1 MTCSCDLCRELRRLV
16 VEALIQRKSQDPMLL
31 EAYRVLSELH
41 SRYGELSQAPREAA
55 ETIREVLMTIKER
68 AEEDLAT
75 RAEWALEEYITL
87 QEMVEEIEA
96 SQKRPK
102 FDSQLVGRLTDLS
115 PQALDLLPFKPR
127 GNYTVEIL
135 EFGDATAVARIS
147 TEIGTHQKAVYIFLF
162 LEVRGTSEKPEVVI
176 RRAIVETDIPL
187 EPGIKA
193 EAFKNKIYEKIEV
206 KLLHERF
213 SELSIPPEAVEALVM
228 GNSWYSELADRVVVP
243 ALSEL
248 IPGFKPLPNRPS
260 ILEIEELERKIR
272 PTILGYLSQQVR
284 RLHQKIADLKAQK
297 GRGEA
302 MDEELSKLLEERNI
316 LFGMMKIRLH
326 IDDSTTIHIHDHT
339 IQKVTTMPLPH
350 TIDVH
355 IKTWEDNPCVARL
368 LNKAIGQIQKN
379 QLADQ
384 TIMEL
389 KAVLLPRPKVV
400 PPARI
405 EVERVLERFKA
416 PKSQWV
422 LVWQGGQLRRV
433 ERELPG
439 DLGLRE
445 VLVRV
450 LSSAVDVDEWRDVKI
465 ADGIVPGDKF
475 AGSVVAIGRDVT
487 SVAVGDMV
495 VGVPI
500 VRCGRCPNC
509 LESGACSEP
518 RKLGTDL
525 DGSFAQ
531 FVKLP
536 EENVLRIPCGRISLD
551 SRPDAACLA
560 EALAIAEHAITKSTV
575 FTKKGIMD
583 YQLRKPILVLGT
595 NMVALNILQRLL
607 EGYSDRI
614 IVVDEEEER
623 LERLNGLPQMP
634 DFLGRRV
641 YPVLATSANEAVS
654 KVLELA
660 GRRIRMIFN
669 ALGTRRS
676 TEIAYRVMDVYAVLV
691 NVAYTTEE
699 TAGLHHL
706 IEGKKVTIYDCPVVP
721 YDELKFYMELAL
733 ISMSYSRLEPWRFKA
748 LRVPLAQAPE
758 LLRRVRIGDSSLASL
773 SQVTVRPQE

>member
-1 MTCSCDLCRELRRLV
+1 MTCSCDLCREVRRLV
-16 VEALIQRKSQDPMLL
+16 AQAITQKKSEDPELAKAYQAIL
-31 EAYRVLSELH
+31 EFH
-41 SRYGELSQAPREAA
+41 SVYGEFSQAPEDKCERVRRALQ
-55 ETIREVLMTIKER
+55 VVKER

-87 QEMVEEIEA
+87 EEMATEIEA
-96 SQKRPK
+96 SQKKPK
-102 FDSQLVGRLTDLS
+102 LVSQLVGHLTELS
-115 PQALDLLPFKPR
+115 RQALDLLPFKPR

-135 EFGDATAVARIS
+135 EYRGPTAVARIS
-147 TEIGTHQKAVYIFLF
+147 TEIGTHQKAIYIILF
-162 LEVRGTSEKPEVVI
+162 LDVRETDERLQLTI
-176 RRAIVETDIPL
+176 RRATVETDIPL

-193 EAFKNKIYEKIEV
+193 EAFRNKIYEKIEV

-213 SELSIPPEAVEALVM
+213 SELSIPPEAVEALVL
-228 GNSWYSELADRVVVP
+228 GNSWYSELTDRVVVP
-243 ALSEL
+243 SLLEL
-248 IPGFKPLPNRPS
+248 IPGFKPLPEPPG
-260 ILEIEELERKIR
+260 LEQIEELERQIR
-272 PTILGYLSQQVR
+272 PTILTYLSNKVR
-284 RLHQKIADLKAQK
+284 QLHQGIADLKSRK
-297 GRGEA
+297 RRGEQGNHQ
-302 MDEELSKLLEERNI
+302 LSRLLEERNT
-316 LFGMMKIRLH
+316 LFGMMKLRLYV
-326 IDDSTTIHIHDHT
+326 DDSTTIHIHDHT

-350 TIDVH
+350 TLDVH
-355 IKTWEDNPCVARL
+355 VKTWEENPCVARL
-368 LNKAIGQIQKN
+368 LNKAIGEIQKN

-389 KAVLLPRPKVV
+389 KAVLLPKPKVV

-405 EVERVLERFKA
+405 EIEKVLEKFKI
-416 PKSQWV
+416 PTTQWV
-422 LVWQGGQLRRV
+422 LAWKGGKLRR
-433 ERELPG
+433 EKRELPR
-439 DLGLRE
+439 DLGLKE

-450 LSSAVDVDEWRDVKI
+450 LSSALDVDEWRTYKVTE
-465 ADGIVPGDKF
+465 GIVPGDKF
-475 AGSVVAIGRDVT
+475 AGTIVAIGRDVS

-518 RKLGTDL
+518 QKLGLDL
-525 DGSFAQ
+525 DGGLAQ
-531 FVKLP
+531 FVRLP

-595 NMVALNILQRLL
+595 NIVALNILQRLL
-607 EGYSDRI
+607 EGYSDKI
-614 IVVDEEEER
+614 IVVDEEKER
-623 LERLNGLPQMP
+623 LERLNGIPQMP

-641 YPVLATSANEAVS
+641 YPVLATSSNQAVS

-660 GRRIRMIFN
+660 GRKIRMIFN

-691 NVAYTTEE
+691 NVAYSTEE

-748 LRVPLAQAPE
+748 VRVPLTQATE
-758 LLRRVRIGDSSLASL
+758 LLRRIRLGDRSLASL
-773 SQVTVRPQE
+773 SQVTIRPQG